1 MPEKFK
7 VPTET
12 VELPSKGK
20 CYPETSELSKGSVEM
35 KYMTA
40 KEEDI
45 LTNPNLLKKGIALE
59 TVLKSLIVSPI
70 NYDELLVGDR
80 NWLFIAARIMAYG
93 SEYSFPYVSPS
104 TEKEEVV
111 TVDLGQIDHKKV
123 EEDVLNSTNEYD
135 FELPYSKNTV
145 TFKLLTVADDKR
157 IDEEIKGVKKAT
169 GVEPGRLSTRL
180 KHQIVAVNGERSTKA
195 VREFIDGGYFIAKDS
210 LELRKY
216 IAKLNPD
223 IDTNVTFTTQE
234 GEEVTVDLP
243 INAEFFFPGSGL

>member
-12 VELPSKGK
+12 IELPSKGK
-20 CYPETSELSKGSVEM
+20 CYPETNQLSKGFVEM

-40 KEEDI
+40 REEDI

-70 NYDELLVGDR
+70 NYDDLLVGDR
-80 NWLFIAARIMAYG
+80 NWLFVAARILAYG
-93 SEYSFPYVSPS
+93 SEYSFPYSES
-104 TEKEEVV
+104 EESGEEIV

-123 EEDVLNSTNEYD
+123 DEGALNPTNEYE
-135 FELPYSKNTV
+135 FELPYSKNVV
-145 TFKLLTVADDKR
+145 TFKLLTVADDKK

-195 VREFIDGGYFIAKDS
+195 VRDFIDGGYLIAKDS

-223 IDTNVTFTTQE
+223 IDTNVTFTTKT
-234 GEEVTVDLP
+234 GKEVTVDLP
-243 INAEFFFPGSGL
+243 MTGEFFFPGAGI